1 MPMEY
6 LFLIILLV
14 FMIGMMFFQTRKAK
28 QQQEERKNFWSNLAP
43 GTEVVTIGGLIGK
56 VVEVDEQYE
65 EIVLDSEG
73 TLLRFTFRAV
83 SREYVRPAYVSD
95 DDVDENGNPIDHS
108 ADQQDEATEAQP
120 QQIEATVEETV
131 TETESDDQAP
141 MPKQ

>member
-1 MPMEY
+1 MSIWYY

-43 GTEVVTIGGLIGK
+43 GTEIVTIGGLIGK

-73 TLLRFTFRAV
+73 TLLRFTFRAMMRKRYSIGMGGLLERGNGV
-83 SREYVRPAYVSD
+83 SRWPYGRFSLE
-95 DDVDENGNPIDHS
+95 
-108 ADQQDEATEAQP
+108 
-120 QQIEATVEETV
+120 
-131 TETESDDQAP
+131 
-141 MPKQ
+141 

>member
-43 GTEVVTIGGLIGK
+43 GTEIVTIGGLIGK

-65 EIVLDSEG
+65 EIVIDSEG
-73 TLLRFTFRAV
+73 TLLRFTFRAIN
-83 SREYVRPAYVSD
+83 REYVRPAYVSD
-95 DDVDENGNPIDHS
+95 DDVDENGNPIDHN
-108 ADQQDEATEAQP
+108 ADQQGEPE
-120 QQIEATVEETV
+120 QIETTVEETV
-131 TETESDDQAP
+131 TDTDDDDQAP
-141 MPKQ
+141 MTKQ

>member
-43 GTEVVTIGGLIGK
+43 GTEIVTIGGLIGK

-73 TLLRFTFRAV
+73 TLLRFTFRAI

-108 ADQQDEATEAQP
+108 ADQQETQP

-131 TETESDDQAP
+131 TETDADNQAP

>member
-43 GTEVVTIGGLIGK
+43 GTEIVTIGGLIGK

-73 TLLRFTFRAV
+73 TLLRFTFRAI

-95 DDVDENGNPIDHS
+95 DDVDENGKI
-108 ADQQDEATEAQP
+108 TGLF
-120 QQIEATVEETV
+120 
-131 TETESDDQAP
+131 
-141 MPKQ
+141 